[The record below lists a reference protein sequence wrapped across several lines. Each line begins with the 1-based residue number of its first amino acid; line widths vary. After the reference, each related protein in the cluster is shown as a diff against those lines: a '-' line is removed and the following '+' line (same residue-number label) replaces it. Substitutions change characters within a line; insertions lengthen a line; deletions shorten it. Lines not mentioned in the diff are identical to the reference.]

1 MDSVSEGRMEMV
13 AGTGRNQKGFFPKN
27 KNVAFGH
34 YRNAEGHIVAEKAVE
49 INVSKAQRPA
59 GR

>member
-1 MDSVSEGRMEMV
+1 MEMV

-27 KNVAFGH
+27 KNVTFGH